1 MKILIAEDNVVMSH
15 VLRFNLTRTG
25 KYVAV
30 AENGAV
36 AVQAARREKFDL
48 VITDYQ
54 MPVMNGLEFCRRLRS
69 LNAYHDVPV
78 ILCSA
83 KGHEIDE
90 ARLRE
95 ELGIAAVV
103 FKPFSPR
110 EITELVD
117 ELLAAR
123 V

>member
-1 MKILIAEDNVVMSH
+1 MKLLIAEDNVVMAQ
-15 VLRFNLTRTG
+15 VLNFNLSRSG
-25 KYVAV
+25 HQVVV

-36 AVQAARREKFDL
+36 ALQAAQRESFDL
-48 VITDYQ
+48 VISDYQ
-54 MPVMNGLEFCRRLRS
+54 MPVMNGLEFCSRLRE
-69 LNAYHDVPV
+69 LVAYQDVPLV
-78 ILCSA
+78 LCSA

-95 ELGIAAVV
+95 QLGIAAVV

-110 EITELVD
+110 EIIQLTD
-117 ELLAAR
+117 DLLATH

>member
-25 KYVAV
+25 KQVIV

-36 AVQAARREKFDL
+36 ALQAARREKFDL
-48 VITDYQ
+48 VISDYQ
-54 MPVMNGLEFCRRLRS
+54 MPVMNGLEFCRQLRK
-69 LNAYHDVPV
+69 LNAYCDVPV

-83 KGHEIDE
+83 KGYEIDE
-90 ARLRE
+90 ARLRD
-95 ELGIAAVV
+95 ELGIAAFV

-117 ELLAAR
+117 ELLAAS

>member
-25 KYVAV
+25 KHVVV
-30 AENGAV
+30 AENGSV
-36 AVQAARREKFDL
+36 ALQAARRDKFGL
-48 VITDYQ
+48 VISDYQ
-54 MPVMNGLEFCRRLRS
+54 IPVMNGLDFCRRLRK
-69 LNAYHDVPV
+69 LNAYRDVPL

-83 KGHEIDE
+83 KGYEIDE

-117 ELLAAR
+117 ELMAAR